1 MVCKIF
7 INQEESI
14 MTILDEKTK
23 NDVLSSMIDIIDE
36 RRLDLLQANNLDL
49 EINTDI
55 DQVLI
60 DRLKVDDFKIDG
72 MIQSLNDVL
81 SQPDPIHQKKYEYA
95 HPNGMKVVN
104 KTFPFGTILIIYE
117 SRPDVTVE
125 AASIA
130 FKTGNRII
138 LKGGK
143 EALNSNLILVECW
156 HEALHKNNVD
166 EGWITYLNLSR
177 KETQDFLIREKS
189 EIDLIVPRGGERLI
203 QFVKE
208 NAQCPVLVSGRGN
221 NFMYVDESGNF
232 DTALNLIING
242 KMGKISACNAL
253 DKVLI
258 HNDFPYINELV
269 EALKQHLG
277 MKGVKLFS
285 DVFADDMIQNID
297 SEEIW
302 YTEFLDYK
310 LAFTK
315 VQDVKTAISMINKYS
330 GGHSATI
337 VSENETNVSDFM
349 LEVDSAAVY
358 HNVST
363 RFTDG
368 GQFGLGAELAI
379 STDKIHH
386 RGPLGL
392 EHLVTN
398 KWYIFGDGQIR

>member
-1 MVCKIF
+1 
-7 INQEESI
+7 
-14 MTILDEKTK
+14 
-23 NDVLSSMIDIIDE
+23 
-36 RRLDLLQANNLDL
+36 
-49 EINTDI
+49 
-55 DQVLI
+55 
-60 DRLKVDDFKIDG
+60 
-72 MIQSLNDVL
+72 MIQSLQDVL
-81 SQPDPIHQKKYEYA
+81 SQPDPIHQKRYEYI

-117 SRPDVTVE
+117 SRPDVTIE

-130 FKTGNRII
+130 FKTGNKII

-156 HEALHKNNVD
+156 HEALNNNNVD
-166 EGWITYLNLSR
+166 EEWITYLNLSR
-177 KETQDFLIREKS
+177 KETQDFLVRQKS
-189 EIDLIVPRGGERLI
+189 DIDLIVPRGGEGLI
-203 QFVKE
+203 KFVKE

-221 NFMYVDESGNF
+221 NFMYVDESGKL
-232 DTALNLIING
+232 DIAIDLIRNG

-258 HNDFPYINELV
+258 HTDFPYMNKLI

-277 MKGVKLFS
+277 MEGVKLLS
-285 DVFADDMIQNID
+285 DVFSDDMIQNIE

-315 VQDVKTAISMINKYS
+315 VQDVKTAINMINKYS

-337 VSENETNVSDFM
+337 VSENESSVHEYM
-349 LEVDSAAVY
+349 QEVDSAAVY

>member
-1 MVCKIF
+1 
-7 INQEESI
+7 

-166 EGWITYLNLSR
+166 EEWITYLNLSR